1 MKERRRAV
9 GTVTCFL
16 SHPLKMA
23 VRGGKGTEMDRSRLS
38 LHLCAGSEQKCPKA
52 PMLVPSLS
60 PQTPSTADTQPGGD
74 LWILCAHGPV
84 STRIS

>member
-9 GTVTCFL
+9 GTVICFL

-38 LHLCAGSEQKCPKA
+38 LHLCAGSEQKRPKA

-60 PQTPSTADTQPGGD
+60 PQTPSTAYTQPGGG